1 MLDKK
6 NPPFPSLTTSKSAK
20 LNPFAR
26 KTWHEHRTVFPSAAD
41 IKGLSLPSTRFTLS
55 RQHSS
60 RGAALIGTHS
70 LIVSLFDVSRAL
82 EGTIST
88 RERER
93 KRGEKKKRRKGE
105 EVADL
110 FPHASPLFVR
120 RLTSGNSCELVTPSR
135 RGSFD
140 GIMAE
145 CRWRQLGEKIR
156 KRMSRSESK
165 RISIKSGLLKK

>member
-41 IKGLSLPSTRFTLS
+41 IKGLSLLSTRFTLS

-93 KRGEKKKRRKGE
+93 KRGEKKKGRRSGGS
-105 EVADL
+105 

-165 RISIKSGLLKK
+165 RISIKSRVLKK

>member
-1 MLDKK
+1 MARAS
-6 NPPFPSLTTSKSAK
+6 NSFPKRGRYK
-20 LNPFAR
+20 R
-26 KTWHEHRTVFPSAAD
+26 VE
-41 IKGLSLPSTRFTLS
+41 FTLHAIYTFAPTLIS
-55 RQHSS
+55 RCRFNRNAFFDRVTIRRFEGS
-60 RGAALIGTHS
+60 RGNDFYA
-70 LIVSLFDVSRAL
+70 
-82 EGTIST
+82 

-93 KRGEKKKRRKGE
+93 GAKRRKE
-105 EVADL
+105 EREKKWRIFSRTRLL
-110 FPHASPLFVR
+110 FFVR

>member
-1 MLDKK
+1 MARAS
-6 NPPFPSLTTSKSAK
+6 NSFPKRGRYK
-20 LNPFAR
+20 R
-26 KTWHEHRTVFPSAAD
+26 VE
-41 IKGLSLPSTRFTLS
+41 FTLHAIYTFAPTLIS
-55 RQHSS
+55 RCRFNRNAFFDRVTIRRFEGS
-60 RGAALIGTHS
+60 RGNDFYA
-70 LIVSLFDVSRAL
+70 
-82 EGTIST
+82 
-88 RERER
+88 REREKERR
-93 KRGEKKKRRKGE
+93 KEEKKKGRRSGGS
-105 EVADL
+105 

>member
-1 MLDKK
+1 MARAS
-6 NPPFPSLTTSKSAK
+6 NSFPKRGRYK
-20 LNPFAR
+20 R
-26 KTWHEHRTVFPSAAD
+26 VE
-41 IKGLSLPSTRFTLS
+41 FTLHAIYTFAPTLIS
-55 RQHSS
+55 RCRFNRNAFFDRVTIRRFEGP
-60 RGAALIGTHS
+60 RGNDFYA
-70 LIVSLFDVSRAL
+70 
-82 EGTIST
+82 

-93 KRGEKKKRRKGE
+93 EEKRRKGE

-110 FPHASPLFVR
+110 SRTRLLFFVR

-145 CRWRQLGEKIR
+145 CRWRHLGEKIR

>member
-1 MLDKK
+1 MARAS
-6 NPPFPSLTTSKSAK
+6 NSFPKRGRYK
-20 LNPFAR
+20 R
-26 KTWHEHRTVFPSAAD
+26 VE
-41 IKGLSLPSTRFTLS
+41 FTLHAIYTFAPTLIS
-55 RQHSS
+55 RCRFNRNAFFDRVTIRRFEGP
-60 RGAALIGTHS
+60 RGNDFYA
-70 LIVSLFDVSRAL
+70 
-82 EGTIST
+82 
-88 RERER
+88 REREKDRR
-93 KRGEKKKRRKGE
+93 KEEKKKGRRSGGS
-105 EVADL
+105 

>member
-1 MLDKK
+1 MARAS
-6 NPPFPSLTTSKSAK
+6 NSFPKRGRYK
-20 LNPFAR
+20 R
-26 KTWHEHRTVFPSAAD
+26 VE
-41 IKGLSLPSTRFTLS
+41 FTLHAIYTFAPTLIS
-55 RQHSS
+55 RCRFNRNAFFDRVTIRRFEGS
-60 RGAALIGTHS
+60 RGNDFYA
-70 LIVSLFDVSRAL
+70 
-82 EGTIST
+82 

-93 KRGEKKKRRKGE
+93 EEKRRKGE

-110 FPHASPLFVR
+110 SRTRLLFFVR

>member
-1 MLDKK
+1 MARAS
-6 NPPFPSLTTSKSAK
+6 NSFPKRGRYK
-20 LNPFAR
+20 R
-26 KTWHEHRTVFPSAAD
+26 VE
-41 IKGLSLPSTRFTLS
+41 FTLHAIYTFAPTLIS
-55 RQHSS
+55 RCRFNRNAFFDRVTIRRFEGP
-60 RGAALIGTHS
+60 RGNDFYA
-70 LIVSLFDVSRAL
+70 
-82 EGTIST
+82 
-88 RERER
+88 REREKERR
-93 KRGEKKKRRKGE
+93 KEEKKKGRRSGGS
-105 EVADL
+105 